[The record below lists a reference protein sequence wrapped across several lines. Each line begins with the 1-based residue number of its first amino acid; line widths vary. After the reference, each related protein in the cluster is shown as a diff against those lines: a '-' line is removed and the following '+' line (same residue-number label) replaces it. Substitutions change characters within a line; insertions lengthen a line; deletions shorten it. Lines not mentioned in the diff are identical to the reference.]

1 MYYRVRTKL
10 IIEENN
16 NNNNSS
22 QIRQNNNNI
31 RRINNKHTTT
41 TNNNINTHHYQRKAM
56 RGVNPGSIMEHLNE
70 ANKTNNT
77 GDEARGRHHTP
88 GGTLRTPLPPPL
100 VS

>member
-1 MYYRVRTKL
+1 
-10 IIEENN
+10 
-16 NNNNSS
+16 
-22 QIRQNNNNI
+22 
-31 RRINNKHTTT
+31 
-41 TNNNINTHHYQRKAM
+41 M